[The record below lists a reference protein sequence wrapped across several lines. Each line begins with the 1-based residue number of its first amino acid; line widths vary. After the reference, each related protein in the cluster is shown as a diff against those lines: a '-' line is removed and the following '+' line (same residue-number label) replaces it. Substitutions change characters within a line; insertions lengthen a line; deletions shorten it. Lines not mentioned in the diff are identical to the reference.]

1 MTNRPG
7 HATDATDADAA
18 IAARLARLDTSAL
31 SDALDRIGIEGQAL
45 GIKPLDPAF
54 RTVGRAFTVRML
66 PRGLSGKSV
75 GDYID
80 DVPTGHVV
88 VIDNGGRLD
97 ATVWGDILTTVA
109 HRDGVAGTVIDGVC
123 RDVARSFELGYPI
136 FSRSNTMR
144 TGKDRVAAEAYGEP
158 VQLSGIR
165 VEPADWIVGDAD
177 GVVVLPDV
185 RIADLLDAAEEIT
198 AAEDRIR
205 DAVAGGEPLL
215 VVRERLRYHDLQSRR

>member
-1 MTNRPG
+1 MT
-7 HATDATDADAA
+7 ADEQLTT
-18 IAARLARLDTSAL
+18 RLRALDTSAL
-31 SDALDRIGIEGQAL
+31 SDALDRLGIDGQAL
-45 GIKPLDPAF
+45 GITPLDRGF

-80 DVPTGHVV
+80 DVPAGAVV

-97 ATVWGDILTTVA
+97 VTVWGDILTTVA
-109 HRDGVAGTVIDGVC
+109 HRDGIAGTVVDGVC
-123 RDVARSFELGYPI
+123 RDVGRSIELGYPI
-136 FSRSNTMR
+136 FARANTMR

-158 VQLSGIR
+158 VQLAGIR

-177 GVVVLPDV
+177 GIVVVPAV
-185 RIADLLDAAEEIT
+185 RVDEIVTAAEEIT
-198 AAEDRIR
+198 TTEDRIR

-215 VVRERLRYHDLQSRR
+215 VVRDRLRYHDLQTKR